1 MKSVDQAQAEALAA
15 IIDTGSFEAAASALS
30 VSPSAISQRIRALEV
45 AVGRPVVTRT
55 RPLRP
60 TDAGEAIIRFARRL
74 ELLSADLA
82 TELDSAR
89 EGPRRRITIVVNGDS
104 LHTWVLPALAQVAD
118 TLQLEILREDED
130 YSLELLRNGTA
141 SAAITSV
148 ASPVQGCSSRP
159 LGVMRYVPVCSRGF
173 RDTWFADGATP
184 ERLSL
189 APVVLFDRKDD
200 LQDQY
205 LRSRTRR
212 AVDPPRH
219 YLPAAQE
226 FADAVRLG
234 MGWGLVSEAEW
245 RSDPRDLVR
254 FDPRGQVDVPL
265 YWQQWRHGS
274 TALAAVGDAVLRSA
288 ALLLR
293 PPVRR
298 R

>member
-1 MKSVDQAQAEALAA
+1 MKFLDPGQAQALAA
-15 IIDTGSFEAAASALS
+15 IIDQGSFEAAASTLS

-45 AVGRPVVTRT
+45 AVGRPVITRT
-55 RPLRP
+55 RPLR
-60 TDAGEAIIRFARRL
+60 TTGAGEAIVRFARQL

-89 EGPRRRITIVVNGDS
+89 DGPRRRITIVANGDS
-104 LHTWVLPALAQVAD
+104 LHTWALPALARVAD

-130 YSLELLRNGTA
+130 YSVELLRSGAA

-148 ASPVQGCSSRP
+148 ASPVQGCSSQP
-159 LGVMRYVPVCSRGF
+159 LGVMRYVPVCSADF

-205 LRSRTRR
+205 LRSRVRS
-212 AVDPPRH
+212 AFDPPRH
-219 YLPAAQE
+219 YLPAAQA
-226 FADAVRLG
+226 FADAIRLG
-234 MGWGLVSEAEW
+234 MGWGLVSELEV
-245 RSDPRDLVR
+245 RSDPRDLV
-254 FDPRGQVDVPL
+254 PLEPGGHVDVPL

-274 TALAAVGDAVLRSA
+274 TSLAAVSDAVLGSA

-293 PPVRR
+293 PPARR
-298 R
+298 S